1 MIKVILTKKDDNVN
15 KVIINGHAGYDDFG
29 KDIVCAA
36 VSSTVITTIN
46 ILLSLDNQ
54 SISYNDSRGLIIEV
68 LKNDM
73 TTKKIINVLISNL
86 YELEKAYP
94 KNIQIKEENNEQ
106 INIQLFAHKKGQSST
121 SNGRDSA
128 GRRLGAKAS
137 DGEYVTAGSIIYRQ
151 RGTKIHPGTNVGRGT
166 DDTLFAKISGYVKYS
181 HLGKDRK
188 QVSVY
193 ETK

>member
-1 MIKVILTKKDDNVN
+1 MIKVILTKKYDNVN

-94 KNIQIKEENNEQ
+94 KNIQIKEENNE
-106 INIQLFAHKKGQSST
+106 
-121 SNGRDSA
+121 
-128 GRRLGAKAS
+128 
-137 DGEYVTAGSIIYRQ
+137 
-151 RGTKIHPGTNVGRGT
+151 
-166 DDTLFAKISGYVKYS
+166 
-181 HLGKDRK
+181 
-188 QVSVY
+188 
-193 ETK
+193 